1 MLAKRETTVD
11 LEEAERLARLEVLG
25 ILELEGKE
33 TIENDSPVTKNVKQT
48 KKRPHQ
54 QSSLDLD
61 LAEKRARMEV
71 LEFVLGAKKEV
82 TKKPSSLKP
91 RSKLP
96 RPSIT
101 AAILRKPSV
110 SETVQGSN
118 TWEEERMGEELDM
131 EIITEMQHMINDQ
144 L

>member
-1 MLAKRETTVD
+1 MLVKRETTVD
-11 LEEAERLARLEVLG
+11 LDEAERLARLEVLG
-25 ILELEGKE
+25 ILEDKE
-33 TIENDSPVTKNVKQT
+33 TTINDPSVTMNVKQA
-48 KKRPHQ
+48 KKRPNQ
-54 QSSLDLD
+54 QSSIDLD

-71 LEFVLGAKKEV
+71 LEFVLGAQKKIK
-82 TKKPSSLKP
+82 KKPSSLKP

-110 SETVQGSN
+110 SETVRGSK
-118 TWEEERMGEELDM
+118 TGEEERMGEELDM
-131 EIITEMQHMINDQ
+131 EIITEMQDMLNDQ